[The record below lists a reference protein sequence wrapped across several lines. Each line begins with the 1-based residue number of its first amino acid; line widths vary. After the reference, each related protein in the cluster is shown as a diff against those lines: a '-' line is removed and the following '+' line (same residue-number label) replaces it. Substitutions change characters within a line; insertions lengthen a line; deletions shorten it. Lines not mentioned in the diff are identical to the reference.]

1 MVDYA
6 LYHHGVNEGKL
17 SLNRF
22 VEIVSSAPA
31 KIFGMYPKKGTLAE
45 GSDADIVIWDP
56 KAEHVI
62 SAKTHNM
69 RVDYSMFEGFR
80 VRGNARQV
88 FSRGELIVEKGK
100 FLGQAGRGIYLCRTA
115 RGGAW
120 Q

>member
-1 MVDYA
+1 MQ
-6 LYHHGVNEGKL
+6 LIHHHGVNAGKI

-22 VEIVSSAPA
+22 VEITATAPA
-31 KIFGMYPKKGTLAE
+31 RIFGIYPKKGTIAA
-45 GSDADIVIWDP
+45 GSDADLVVWDP
-56 KAEHVI
+56 QAEHTI

-69 RVDYSMFEGFR
+69 RCDYSMFEGFR

-88 FSRGELIVEKGK
+88 YARGELIVEGGK
-100 FLGQAGRGIYLCRTA
+100 FLGKAGRGAYLRRAA